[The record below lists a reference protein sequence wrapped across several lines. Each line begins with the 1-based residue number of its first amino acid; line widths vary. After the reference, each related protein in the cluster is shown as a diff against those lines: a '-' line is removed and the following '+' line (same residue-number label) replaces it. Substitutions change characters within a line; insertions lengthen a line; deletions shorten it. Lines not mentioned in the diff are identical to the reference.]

1 MLCSAMRC
9 GVTLLLAVMLAA
21 PLSAEEFS
29 ANNATLDRLNRVE
42 AELSALKSNLQDS
55 NATVGE
61 DYFTTTTSSGGFI
74 GGVELTFLAPQT
86 GTLAA
91 SGTILGNP
99 IGSVQLVPKYES
111 FASVRLWGGYRN
123 AQGLGGRVRY
133 WDINANASG
142 DFDGVPLDTRQS
154 ALALDVE
161 GTQVM
166 EVGLFELDASLGLRW
181 GKIGRQALF
190 PFNTVLA
197 QSFNGVGPTAALW
210 ARRPLGNSNFSLVGG
225 GRSSMLYGNNDYL
238 IRLGGATGLPAGL
251 PAVFGAPSLPAPAP
265 GQPEGLTLTAQHA
278 AVMVYELQA
287 GVEWSRIM
295 ANDSRLFVRVQ
306 GEAQI
311 WQVPSLMFGLLD
323 NTTGFVGVST
333 AAGIDW

>member
-1 MLCSAMRC
+1 MLCSALRC
-9 GVTLLLAVMLAA
+9 GVALLAVVMFAA
-21 PLSAEEFS
+21 PLTAEEFT

-42 AELSALKSNLQDS
+42 AELSALKDSLQENNS
-55 NATVGE
+55 TVGE
-61 DYFTTTTSSGGFI
+61 DYFTTTTTSGGFI

-91 SGTILGNP
+91 SGAIFGIP
-99 IGSVQLVPKYES
+99 IGSVQLIPKYES

-142 DFDGVPLDTRQS
+142 DFSGIPLDTRQS
-154 ALALDVE
+154 ALALDME
-161 GTQVM
+161 GTQM
-166 EVGLFELDASLGLRW
+166 MQVGLFELDASLGLRW

-190 PFNTVLA
+190 PSDVVLA

-225 GRSSMLYGNNDYL
+225 GRSSMLYGNNDYS
-238 IRLGGATGLPAGL
+238 IRLVG
-251 PAVFGAPSLPAPAP
+251 
-265 GQPEGLTLTAQHA
+265 PEGLTLTAQHA
-278 AVMVYELQA
+278 AVMVYEMQG

-306 GEAQI
+306 GEAQV